1 MCNGVS
7 KKSPKVFIKVY
18 KIHKILTASR
28 KKKKTLRRLS
38 SAHEWQGSI
47 LKCSSRQ
54 NEGLDEVDCQEFAA
68 ITGSMPALSW
78 EP

>member
-38 SAHEWQGSI
+38 SAHE
-47 LKCSSRQ
+47 
-54 NEGLDEVDCQEFAA
+54 
-68 ITGSMPALSW
+68 
-78 EP
+78 